1 MKKLLLVISPILFF
15 ACDTKGDCGC
25 EVYKII
31 TDENGKD
38 SYELLGTREGYC
50 SQYDLEGY
58 YYVDVN
64 CD

>member
-1 MKKLLLVISPILFF
+1 MKKIFLLLSPILFF

-25 EVYKII
+25 EVYNII
-31 TDENGKD
+31 TGDDGIVT
-38 SYELLGTREGYC
+38 YELVGTREGYC

-58 YYVDVN
+58 YFVDVN

>member
-1 MKKLLLVISPILFF
+1 MKKVFLLLSPILFF

-25 EVYKII
+25 EVYEII
-31 TDENGKD
+31 VNEDDVQT
-38 SYELLGTREGYC
+38 YRLLGTREGYC

-58 YYVDVN
+58 YFVDVN